1 MTGASPLGEYIAR
14 RGPLHRVTPGVKLI
28 GLFVFAIAI
37 MAVSGTIWTTCGLA
51 IAVAAAIVA
60 GLRGP
65 DFWRVA
71 RRFAVIAVPLLVFT
85 ATSAAFGR
93 DGGWG
98 PAGLELPGPA
108 AWAAGFS
115 RGYSV
120 IGDLFAL
127 VLVASA
133 VTASTAVEDM
143 LDTITRA
150 LAPLR
155 RFGAKPERVALAFSL
170 VIRAI
175 PSILGIAHETA
186 AAARARGLER
196 DPRARVVPLV
206 LRTVAHAQ
214 VTGEALAARGIGEE

>member
-1 MTGASPLGEYIAR
+1 MISASPLGEYIAR
-14 RGPLHRVTPGVKLI
+14 PGPLHRVRPGAKLI
-28 GLFVFAIAI
+28 GLFVFAILT
-37 MAVSGTIWTTCGLA
+37 MATGGPLATTICLLVAVA
-51 IAVAAAIVA
+51 IAAIA

-71 RRFAVIAVPLLVFT
+71 RRFALIAIPLLLFT
-85 ATSAAFGR
+85 AASAAFGR
-93 DGGWG
+93 EGGWG
-98 PAGLELPGPA
+98 PHGLELPSST
-108 AWAAGFS
+108 AWVAGFA

-150 LAPLR
+150 VAPLR

-175 PSILGIAHETA
+175 PSILGIAQETA

-196 DPRARVVPLV
+196 NPRARVVPLV

-214 VTGEALAARGIGEE
+214 LTGEALAARGIGEE

>member
-1 MTGASPLGEYIAR
+1 MTASSPLGEYIAR
-14 RGPLHRVTPGVKLI
+14 EGPLHRVRPGLKLI
-28 GLFVFAIAI
+28 GLFVFACVV
-37 MAVSGTIWTTCGLA
+37 MATGGPISTTLGLLA
-51 IAVAAAIVA
+51 AVALALIA
-60 GLRGP
+60 GLRGRE
-65 DFWRVA
+65 FWRAA
-71 RRFAVIAVPLLVFT
+71 RRFSLIALPLLVFT
-85 ATSAAFGR
+85 AASAAFGQ

-98 PAGLELPGPA
+98 PGGVELPNAA
-108 AWAAGFS
+108 AWASGFA

-150 LAPLR
+150 LGPLQ
-155 RFGAKPERVALAFSL
+155 RFGAKPERAALAFSL

-175 PSILGIAHETA
+175 PSILGIARETA
-186 AAARARGLER
+186 FAARARGLER

-214 VTGEALAARGIGEE
+214 STGEALAARGIGEE